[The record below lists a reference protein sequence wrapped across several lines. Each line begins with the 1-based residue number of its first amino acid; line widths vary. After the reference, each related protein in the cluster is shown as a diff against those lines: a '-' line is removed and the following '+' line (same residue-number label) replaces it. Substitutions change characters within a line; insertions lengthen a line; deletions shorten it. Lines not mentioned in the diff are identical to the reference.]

1 MVALDK
7 YLETEG
13 VLIHILLNVDI
24 YLRLVLCRPQHQEL
38 YLLQK
43 VHTAQKE
50 NNKRHEWATA
60 KHSTR
65 RTNKVAPTAVSHFNV
80 NKI

>member
-13 VLIHILLNVDI
+13 VLIYILLNVDT
-24 YLRLVLCRPQHQEL
+24 YLHLVLCRPQHQEL

-43 VHTAQKE
+43 VHTAQNE
-50 NNKRHEWATA
+50 NKKTHEWAIA
-60 KHSTR
+60 KQNKR
-65 RTNKVAPTAVSHFNV
+65 RTLTAVSHFTV
-80 NKI
+80 KKI